1 MDAAMDATMDGPV
14 PSGAAAAHTGA
25 SAAAAARPNKRKSS
39 EITADAGGGN
49 PGAGAGSD
57 PASLGDATAAPG
69 ASAPRRVAAK
79 GRGKAAGKGKAKGK
93 GRGGGAAKGGA
104 QAAAAVAALP
114 PLVQRAYRRAIM
126 GRVRRVAC
134 RGCACVRRM
143 AGPCTSSH
151 AHACNLAQ
159 ACAPDLFLLEE
170 ARDKVKATLGDVS
183 GPGSGKSEPPP
194 PVGKVHGD
202 FLTGEMVRGWLAG
215 WLARCGAVRCTVGCS
230 QHQPAAMDGDGFR
243 G

>member
-1 MDAAMDATMDGPV
+1 MDGPV
-14 PSGAAAAHTGA
+14 PSGAAATHTGA
-25 SAAAAARPNKRKSS
+25 SAAATSRPNKRKSS

-79 GRGKAAGKGKAKGK
+79 GKGKAAGKGKAKGK

-114 PLVQRAYRRAIM
+114 PLVQRAYHRAIM

-202 FLTGEMVRGWLAG
+202 FLTGEMVRGCLAG
-215 WLARCGAVRCTVGCS
+215 WRSAVRCTVGCS
-230 QHQPAAMDGDGFR
+230 QHQPAAMDGDGF
-243 G
+243 